1 EMVHLAFPLVDDTH
15 RWLAEGMA
23 TYIEPI
29 GRMRTGIISPERVWS
44 DLVKN
49 LPDGLPKPGDRGL
62 DHTHTWGRTYW
73 GGALFCLLAD
83 LQIRTE
89 TGGRSSLETALRG
102 ALAAGGD
109 VRATWTLD
117 EMLKAADRATGV
129 DALTGLHE
137 PLGPAPA

>member
-62 DHTHTWGRTYW
+62 NHTHTWGRTYW

-83 LQIRTE
+83 IEIRRRTQ
-89 TGGRSSLETALRG
+89 GRRGLVDALRG
-102 ALAAGGD
+102 ILAAGGND
-109 VRATWTLD
+109 QTDWSIERALH
-117 EMLKAADRATGV
+117 EGDRAVGV
-129 DALTGLHE
+129 PVLEELYRTMK
-137 PLGPAPA
+137 